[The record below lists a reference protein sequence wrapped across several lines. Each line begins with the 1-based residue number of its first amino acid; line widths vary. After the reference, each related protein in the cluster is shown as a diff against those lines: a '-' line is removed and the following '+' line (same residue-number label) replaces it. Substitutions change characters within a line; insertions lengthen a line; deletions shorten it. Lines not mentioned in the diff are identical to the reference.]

1 MLERYFQ
8 LSAHGTTVKT
18 ELLAGRVKELPPMVA
33 VIALVF
39 VLKFALL

>member
-18 ELLAGRVKELPPMVA
+18 ELLA
-33 VIALVF
+33 ALYAWF
-39 VLKFALL
+39 FLRRKKTA